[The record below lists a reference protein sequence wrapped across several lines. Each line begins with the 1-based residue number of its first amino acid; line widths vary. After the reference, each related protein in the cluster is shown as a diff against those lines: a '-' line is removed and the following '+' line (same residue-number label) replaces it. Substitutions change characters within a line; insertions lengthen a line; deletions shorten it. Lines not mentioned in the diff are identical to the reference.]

1 VETVAIDEKTAKVI
15 KAAVASERRRIA
27 KRMRD
32 IAASKDNWLSPDAR
46 RALRDAAKE
55 IML

>member
-1 VETVAIDEKTAKVI
+1 MAIDEKTAKVI